1 MQEYFFLSRV
11 LMKFQKGKEDL
22 LSDISA
28 VSLTPSGH
36 LWIGSDEL
44 LTLERLS
51 PIAPNIYGEQ
61 TSFNL
66 KNYLDMFD
74 DKDEIDIEGMD
85 YSEGYLWL
93 TGSQSSK
100 RKKPKGKGTKKD
112 LKRLATIAYDANRFL
127 LARVPVIEGELFK
140 TCDWADGDNSKM
152 TAALLEKDEKHGNVL
167 LAALQEDEHLS
178 QFLKAEI
185 PSKDNGL
192 DIEGIVVHKN
202 RVFLGLRGPVL
213 RGWAVIIE
221 IELIEKEKEPGVL
234 TLKEIGKDNRKYR
247 KHFFDLNGL
256 GIRELCFYHDDLIIL
271 AGPTMS
277 LEGAMEV
284 FVWQDVLK
292 VDEDTINS
300 QEEDHLTTMF
310 NLPFTLG
317 NDHAEGLTLYPCLG
331 QDNALLVVYDSPSDR
346 RRISETEIFAD
357 VFSLQI

>member
-11 LMKFQKGKEDL
+11 LMQFQTGKEDL
-22 LSDISA
+22 LGDISA

-36 LWIGSDEL
+36 LWVGSDEL

-51 PIAPNIYGEQ
+51 PIAPNMYGEQ
-61 TSFNL
+61 TSFYL
-66 KNYLDMFD
+66 KDYLDLFHPE
-74 DKDEIDIEGMD
+74 DEIDIEGMD
-85 YSEGYLWL
+85 YSEGYLWV

-100 RKKPKGKGTKKD
+100 RKKPKGKGTEKD
-112 LKRLATIAYDANRFL
+112 LERLATITYDANRFL
-127 LARVPVIEGELFK
+127 LARLPVIEGELFK
-140 TCDWADGDNSKM
+140 SCDPADGDKTKM
-152 TAALLEKDEKHGNVL
+152 TAALLEKDEKHGNIL
-167 LAALQEDEHLS
+167 LAALHEDEHLA

-192 DIEGIVVHKN
+192 DIEGIVAHQN
-202 RVFLGLRGPVL
+202 CIFLGLRGPVL

-221 IELIEKEKEPGVL
+221 IELIEKEPGIL

-256 GIRELCFYHDDLIIL
+256 GIRELCFYHEDLILL

-284 FVWQDVLK
+284 FIWQNALE
-292 VDEDTINS
+292 VDEDTINP
-300 QEEDHLTTMF
+300 QEEDRLTAIF

-357 VFSLQI
+357 VFSLQL